1 MLNDAE
7 ASEYIWSVP
16 NFYST
21 NTLIKV
27 LGNGLG
33 GVVGS
38 EIVGPLAVIPGSLD
52 DLLSD
57 GWNLISLPL
66 DPLDGSTFA
75 DVFLTAL
82 PSPHYIY
89 NLSESGQYGIVDDS
103 MSVTTASGY
112 WIALF
117 ENASITLE
125 AENQILTESILL
137 HSGWNLIGCPQPF
150 DVDTSSLMIVS
161 GTDTMSFNDAVAGG
175 FLSSSAIYNWDSQ
188 TTSYVSNDAL
198 KTWNGQWIASNVDNI
213 ELLVPPIFADTTTS
227 AARQMIV
234 PTPDNW
240 EIIIEVETDDL
251 ADRITKLGVLESAT
265 DGFDPQFDYPEPPS
279 PPGGQFIEAYFPHDD
294 WSTILGSKYNFD
306 IRAPLEEGED
316 ATWYIEINGS
326 GTRPITLIWGDM
338 SSLLPPD
345 YSAWLYIPSLFSAVN
360 MFDVT
365 SEEITLELPDN
376 IYIIISTQYLS
387 LSDILG
393 LPTEFALHH
402 NYPNPFKDRKS
413 TRLNSSHVVISYA
426 VFCLKKKNIR
436 LSRT

>member
-1 MLNDAE
+1 
-7 ASEYIWSVP
+7 
-16 NFYST
+16 
-21 NTLIKV
+21 
-27 LGNGLG
+27 
-33 GVVGS
+33 
-38 EIVGPLAVIPGSLD
+38 
-52 DLLSD
+52 
-57 GWNLISLPL
+57 
-66 DPLDGSTFA
+66 
-75 DVFLTAL
+75 
-82 PSPHYIY
+82 
-89 NLSESGQYGIVDDS
+89 
-103 MSVTTASGY
+103 
-112 WIALF
+112 
-117 ENASITLE
+117 
-125 AENQILTESILL
+125 
-137 HSGWNLIGCPQPF
+137 
-150 DVDTSSLMIVS
+150 MIVS
-161 GTDTMSFNDAVAGG
+161 GTDTLSFNDAVAGG

-198 KTWNGQWIASNVDNI
+198 KTWNGQCIASNVDNI
-213 ELLVPPIFADTTTS
+213 ELLVPPIFADNTTT

-402 NYPNPFKDRKS
+402 NYPNPFNPVTTLRYDLPEQANVNIIIYDLLGREVRTLVNTTQDAGFKS
-413 TRLNSSHVVISYA
+413 VIWDATNDYGKPVSAGVYLYKIRA
-426 VFCLKKKNIR
+426 GEFVQTKKMVLLK
-436 LSRT
+436 